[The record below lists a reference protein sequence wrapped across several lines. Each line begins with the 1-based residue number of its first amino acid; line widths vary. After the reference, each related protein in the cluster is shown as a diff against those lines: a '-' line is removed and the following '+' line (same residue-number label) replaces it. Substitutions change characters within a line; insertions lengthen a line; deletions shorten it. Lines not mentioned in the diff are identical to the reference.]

1 MVFAEE
7 VLSKP
12 AFAVISAGLTE
23 RAGSQHLL
31 RSAEVA
37 WKVRVYFR
45 SKFKG
50 PPDIMP
56 RDAESRAA
64 YSKNTLV
71 HLVQCASRKGNAR
84 NEDLSVGDL
93 Y

>member
-23 RAGSQHLL
+23 RAGSQRLL

-45 SKFKG
+45 SNLG

>member
-1 MVFAEE
+1 MVFAED

-23 RAGSQHLL
+23 RAGSQRLL

-45 SKFKG
+45 SKFG
-50 PPDIMP
+50 T
-56 RDAESRAA
+56 S
-64 YSKNTLV
+64 
-71 HLVQCASRKGNAR
+71 
-84 NEDLSVGDL
+84 
-93 Y
+93 